1 MTEMTTAMKRRSE
14 VNAEHQWDLGSM
26 YESMDKW
33 EADFKK
39 VQDLFPKLEAY
50 KGRLHE
56 SANTLLEA
64 LQRNDEVNEIVAN
77 VYTYAHMRAH
87 EDTANTL
94 YQGLSD
100 RTSSLLAQTSSAT
113 SFITPEILELSKDTI
128 EGFLAENEALRLYG
142 KDLERIMRR
151 KQHVLS
157 QPEEELLARVSEVAD
172 APSTIFSMLTNAD
185 LKMGQVADSEGNL
198 HEVSEGRYR
207 VLMESKDRVLREN
220 AFKRLFGTYGE
231 YRNTLSSSYGA
242 NVKKNVFYAQARKY
256 NSALE
261 MELATDN
268 VSTDVY
274 NNLIKAVRENHDA
287 MHRYMALR
295 KKALKLDELRYFDLF
310 IPMVESVDM
319 EMPFEKAKGMSL
331 DALVP
336 LGEEYVNTVRTA
348 FTDKWID
355 IYPNVGKR
363 SGAYSWG
370 TYSSNPYILLNYNDT
385 LDDLFTLV
393 HELGHSLHSYYTH
406 KTQPLVYGNYT
417 IFVAEVASTLNENL
431 LLEKLLAETTDK
443 KERAYL
449 LVHSLEQFRGTMFRQ
464 TMFAEFEKF
473 AHEKVEA
480 GEPLTADTM
489 NAFYRQLNADYYG
502 PALVLD
508 EELQNEW
515 SRIPHFYNSF
525 YVYKYATGFAAAM
538 ALSKQIRTEGAPAV
552 ERYLNFLRGGSSQD
566 PLDLLKGAG
575 VDMSSPQPIV
585 EALSVF
591 RERLAELEQLLS
603 EA

>member
-1 MTEMTTAMKRRSE
+1 MTTAMKRRSE

>member
-1 MTEMTTAMKRRSE
+1 MTTAMKKRSE
-14 VNAEHQWDLGSM
+14 VAPEHQWDLGSM
-26 YESMDKW
+26 YQSNEQW

-39 VQDLFPKLEAY
+39 AQELFPKLEAF
-50 KGRLHE
+50 KGRLSE

-64 LQRNDEVNEIVAN
+64 FNLDEEVNDLVGN
-77 VYTYAHMRAH
+77 VYTYAHMRSH

-94 YQGLSD
+94 YQGMAD
-100 RTSSLLAQTSSAT
+100 RSNSLAAQASSAT
-113 SFITPEILELSKDTI
+113 SFLTPEILSMSKETI
-128 EGFLAENEALRLYG
+128 DAFLAENEGLRLYG
-142 KDLERIMRR
+142 KVLERVMRR

-157 QPEEELLARVSEVAD
+157 AQEEELLARVSEVAD
-172 APSTIFSMLTNAD
+172 APGTIFSMLTNAD
-185 LKMGQVADSEGNL
+185 IKMGSVPDSEGNL

-220 AFKRLFGTYGE
+220 AFKRLFGTYGD
-231 YRNTLSSSYGA
+231 YRNTLSASYGA
-242 NVKKNVFYAQARKY
+242 NVKKNVFYAKTRKY

-261 MELATDN
+261 MELAPDN
-268 VSTDVY
+268 VSKDVY
-274 NNLIKAVRENHDA
+274 NNLIKAVRDNHDA
-287 MHRYMALR
+287 MHRYMKLR
-295 KKALKLDELRYFDLF
+295 QKALKLPELRYYDLF

-319 EMPFEKAKGMSL
+319 EMPYEKAKGMSL

-336 LGEEYVNTVRTA
+336 LGEEYVNTVRKA
-348 FTDKWID
+348 FEDNWID
-355 IYPNVGKR
+355 IYPNAGKR

-370 TYSSNPYILLNYNDT
+370 TYSSNPYILLNYTDT

-393 HELGHSLHSYYTH
+393 HELGHSLHSFYTH

-449 LVHSLEQFRGTMFRQ
+449 LNHSLEQFRGTMFRQ

-480 GEPLTADTM
+480 GEPLTADLL
-489 NAFYRQLNADYYG
+489 NGFYRQLNADYYG
-502 PALVLD
+502 PALVIDD
-508 EELQNEW
+508 ELANEW
-515 SRIPHFYNSF
+515 SRIPHFYNAF

-538 ALSKQIRTEGAPAV
+538 ALSKQIRSEGAPAV
-552 ERYLNFLRGGSSQD
+552 ERYLNFLRGGSSLD
-566 PLDLLKGAG
+566 PLELLKGAG

-591 RERLAELEQLLS
+591 RERLEELEQLLS